1 MKLLTEELKRKFEK
15 YPLYSQDGKGENAV
29 VVCKF
34 FLGTW
39 TWYALEF
46 DGQDTFFGLVV
57 GLETEY
63 GYFSLSELSR
73 VRNTLGLGVER
84 DMYFKPCTL
93 AELSKT
99 DEDVKEFMCCMYAE
113 D

>member
-1 MKLLTEELKRKFEK
+1 MKLLTEELRKKFEK

-34 FLGTW
+34 FIGTW

-63 GYFSLSELSR
+63 GYFSLSELAS
-73 VRNTLGLGVER
+73 VRVER

>member
-1 MKLLTEELKRKFEK
+1 MKLLTEELRKEFEK
-15 YPLYSQDGKGENAV
+15 YPLYSQDGKGVNAV

-34 FLGTW
+34 FLGSW
-39 TWYALEF
+39 TLYALEF

-63 GYFSLSELSR
+63 GYFSLPELAS
-73 VRNTLGLGVER
+73 VRVER

-93 AELSKT
+93 AELSKA